1 MIISHTAL
9 LSRLKRPRLNGHRSS
24 SGLHRSRPSTK
35 PLESDVAI
43 TAASIQLFVQSF
55 NGSSAAQLL
64 RTYNIDDAQFRPFEV
79 QIDDESAIIL
89 NQNISTQSMHR

>member
-43 TAASIQLFVQSF
+43 TAASIQVQQSTKLRLHETHFVSL
-55 NGSSAAQLL
+55 AA
-64 RTYNIDDAQFRPFEV
+64 ICPV
-79 QIDDESAIIL
+79 I
-89 NQNISTQSMHR
+89 